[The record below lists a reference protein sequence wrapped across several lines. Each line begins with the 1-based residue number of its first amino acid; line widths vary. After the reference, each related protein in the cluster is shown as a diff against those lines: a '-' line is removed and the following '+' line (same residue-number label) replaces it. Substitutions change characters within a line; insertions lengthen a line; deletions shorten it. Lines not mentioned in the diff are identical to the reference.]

1 MGKDCKCQCLGRRG
15 GGEAAAGRTA
25 LASPSLQAPGEA
37 EAAADLIDMGPD
49 PAATGG
55 LSSQLEAMSK
65 YGAPL
70 QF

>member
-1 MGKDCKCQCLGRRG
+1 MQGGRRWH
-15 GGEAAAGRTA
+15 
-25 LASPSLQAPGEA
+25 LPSLQAPGEA

>member
-1 MGKDCKCQCLGRRG
+1 MPVLGEEGRRG
-15 GGEAAAGRTA
+15 GGCREAV

>member
-1 MGKDCKCQCLGRRG
+1 MGKDCKCQCLGRRRG
-15 GGEAAAGRTA
+15 GGCREAA